1 MSRAC
6 AKMNYPGA
14 EHAGYRRY
22 QPMLQV
28 KVKLLDKDFLIRPL
42 VLDVFLDALGIRVFA
57 HGIRIEST
65 RPQVAAPKEFL
76 HLGMQL
82 KYLFRRDTLDCL
94 HYLRNRQCRDALY
107 QKMHMVLLHANFDK
121 IHLISTR
128 NPKAD
133 LFQRLRY
140 TFSEHLTPVFRRK
153 HEVIQQK
160 SLVMMLVDVF
170 IHTTN
175 IAIASMILK
184 PTHRVWVLNP
194 IE

>member
-1 MSRAC
+1 
-6 AKMNYPGA
+6 MNYPGA

-22 QPMLQV
+22 QPTLQF

-76 HLGMQL
+76 HFGMQL

-107 QKMHMVLLHANFDK
+107 QKMHMVFLHANFDK

-140 TFSEHLTPVFRRK
+140 TFSEHLAPVFRRK

-175 IAIASMILK
+175 IAIASMVLK
-184 PTHRVWVLNP
+184 PTHRVGVLNP